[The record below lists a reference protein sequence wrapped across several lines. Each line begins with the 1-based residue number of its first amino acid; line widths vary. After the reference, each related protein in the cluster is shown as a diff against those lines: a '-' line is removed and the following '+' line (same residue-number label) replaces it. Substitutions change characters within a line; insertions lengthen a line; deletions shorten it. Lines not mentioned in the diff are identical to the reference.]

1 VGLWLS
7 GPCSL
12 QPDEISLVKR
22 QLDAALRD
30 DTRDEGYVS
39 SASHTADPQRTK
51 AAQIIGISIY
61 IPPGSKYEDKLG
73 RRARIYSGSEP
84 KWNNIIQEERRRT
97 HIKKVQEE
105 VNEPE
110 DIAVLGKDK
119 RCPDTEYKLL
129 TFDSLSDW
137 QDPR

>member
-1 VGLWLS
+1 LA
-7 GPCSL
+7 
-12 QPDEISLVKR
+12 KR

-30 DTRDEGYVS
+30 DTRDEGYVG
-39 SASHTADPQRTK
+39 SASHTAEPQRTK
-51 AAQIIGISIY
+51 TAQTLGISIY
-61 IPPGSKYEDKLG
+61 IRSGSRYEDELG
-73 RRARIYSGSEP
+73 MRARTYSGSEP

-110 DIAVLGKDK
+110 DIAVLGKDE
-119 RCPDTEYKLL
+119 RCPDTECKLL